1 MSFAER
7 LKALRKRK
15 GYSQTELAELID
27 VHYTQISRYERSETI
42 PNAQVV
48 VNIAKALESTVDY
61 LVSGPSLVSDT
72 AETVVIQLNH
82 PKAMQLLSAL
92 EELDLIHIL
101 KKNIHPSQKL
111 SDKYAGKLSAE
122 VGEQILQ
129 HINQSSPTPPT
140 PKRGDPHT

>member
-27 VHYTQISRYERSETI
+27 VHYTQISRYERSETM

-61 LVSGPSLVSDT
+61 LVSGPSLVSGT

-101 KKNIHPSQKL
+101 KKNMRSSQKL
-111 SDKYAGKLSAE
+111 SDKYAGKLSVEA
-122 VGEQILQ
+122 GEQILQ
-129 HINQSSPTPPT
+129 YINQSREEWERPM
-140 PKRGDPHT
+140 